1 MKLCQFIRIKGF
13 SYYTLAHIFVWIPCN
28 GFGLVWKEK
37 LFEEDMMRGREEVF
51 TYAAFFCVY
60 TLLVKINTKIAA
72 YEIGAEE
79 VVHYDWVPTTDFPS
93 SLYSPWMEN
102 MFICWQTQW
111 ILSSWIKHKWPAY
124 YQTMWLVRRLT
135 IKFVYTYKYCF
146 INCHSFR
153 STMLLLQDTHVHEL
167 PPIVSYACTCVFLT
181 FMQHDDRIKELRSRS
196 CFLHTTLF
204 QYYSYSIFTRVK
216 RTHLIGMKLPKK
228 KIELSV
234 KCKSP

>member
-1 MKLCQFIRIKGF
+1 MQWVQFSLEGETIWKGHDER
-13 SYYTLAHIFVWIPCN
+13 Y
-28 GFGLVWKEK
+28 
-37 LFEEDMMRGREEVF
+37 REEVF

-60 TLLVKINTKIAA
+60 TLLVKINTKIAT

-79 VVHYDWVPTTDFPS
+79 VMHYDWVPTADFPS

-111 ILSSWIKHKWPAY
+111 ILSSWIKHKWAAY

-153 STMLLLQDTHVHEL
+153 SRMLPLQNTHVHEL
-167 PPIVSYACTCVFLT
+167 PPIVSYACTCFFLT
-181 FMQHDDRIKELRSRS
+181 FMQHDDRIKELRSRLLPPHHSS
-196 CFLHTTLF
+196 CSLQL
-204 QYYSYSIFTRVK
+204 
-216 RTHLIGMKLPKK
+216 
-228 KIELSV
+228 
-234 KCKSP
+234 